1 VYSLWL
7 VPGADTT
14 ARRQLQATITELA
27 AGHEDA
33 PVFEPHITVFGGIDE
48 ERTVLEETT
57 QTFAAGTDPLEL
69 SFEGV
74 SWSTTRHQCIFLV
87 VEPTLELVKL
97 HRSAREEFDEPNT
110 AYHPHLSLIYS
121 EMDLEDRRDVA
132 QSIDTMALPSGITC
146 HRLELVDT
154 IGPESEWETLV
165 SLPLSIS

>member
-1 VYSLWL
+1 MSTPSNRVYSLWL

-14 ARRQLQATITELA
+14 VRRQLQATITELA

-33 PVFEPHITVFGGIDE
+33 PVFEPHVTVFAGIDE

-87 VEPTLELVKL
+87 VEPTLELVEL
-97 HRSAREEFDEPNT
+97 HRSARDTVDGRSAAF
-110 AYHPHLSLIYS
+110 HPHFSLVYTVI
-121 EMDLEDRRDVA
+121 
-132 QSIDTMALPSGITC
+132 
-146 HRLELVDT
+146 
-154 IGPESEWETLV
+154 
-165 SLPLSIS
+165 